1 MMVHNFHAEQ
11 VEARLCVVDEE
22 TMRIRRE
29 RRIARRG
36 GE

>member
-1 MMVHNFHAEQ
+1 MKMVHKFIADQ
-11 VEARLCVVDEE
+11 ARLCVMDEE

-29 RRIARRG
+29 RKIARRV